1 MESGNQNMIDR
12 GRVFLAQYSLV
23 MGALA
28 IVSLVLASL
37 IYVFLPEIDFSGQ
50 ILLGFSTIFLLLFII
65 GAYSEV
71 RAGVTSRQTRYGTNT
86 GLMLVAFIGIMAM
99 LNVVAAQNR
108 IRWDM
113 TAGGQYTLA
122 RQTITVLNELKDPIK
137 VIGFF
142 TANPALL
149 GSRDQ
154 AQNLLTEYRVQ
165 SNLITYEFVDMEE
178 KPGVARQYGVTQAG
192 TMVFAQGDRR
202 KLVLSVSEQDFTGAI
217 LNVTGTA
224 QPVIYFIVG
233 HGEHDLLSKENS
245 GYSFVRDGLIADNY
259 LVFPINL
266 SSMTSIPDDAA
277 LLVIAGPKRAFLP
290 PEIAMI
296 NEHLDDNGKLL
307 FLADP
312 GLPEEFAPA
321 LARWGIAIQ
330 DGSLIDGAS
339 FVQPDMTTP
348 AIQGNQYVPS
358 VITREIAATFFPG
371 AIGMTV
377 DIPEDDNDHV
387 FVTALA
393 ISTFQ
398 SYLEKTPS
406 TLEFD
411 VDVDEFGPFP
421 LALSVEASKPIGQR
435 PDNPTITADGTPD
448 LGETYTRLLVFA
460 DSDFASNEFFY
471 SLGNSDL
478 FLNSVNWLT
487 EQEQLIS
494 IRPKPAAFRR
504 LVVTQR
510 DWNVILYT
518 TVGFWPMMVLLG
530 GAFAWWRRR

>member
-86 GLMLVAFIGIMAM
+86 GLMLAAFIGIMAM

-192 TMVFAQGDRR
+192 TVVFAQGDRR

-233 HGEHDLLSKENS
+233 HGEHDLLSEENS

-312 GLPEEFAPA
+312 GLPEEFAPM
-321 LARWGIAIQ
+321 LARWGVAIQ

-398 SYLEKTPS
+398 SYLEKTLG

-411 VDVDEFGPFP
+411 VNVDEFGPFP

-435 PDNPTITADGTPD
+435 PDSPTVTAEGAPD

>member
-86 GLMLVAFIGIMAM
+86 GLMLAAFIGIMAM

-122 RQTITVLNELKDPIK
+122 RQTITVLNELKEPIK

-165 SNLITYEFVDMEE
+165 SNLITYEFVDLEE

-192 TMVFAQGDRR
+192 TVVFAQGDRR

-233 HGEHDLLSKENS
+233 HGEHDLLSEENS

-266 SSMTSIPDDAA
+266 SSMTSIPEDAA

-307 FLADP
+307 FLANP
-312 GLPEEFAPA
+312 GLPEEFAPM

-330 DGSLIDGAS
+330 EGSLIDGAS

-348 AIQGNQYVPS
+348 AIQGNQYIPS
-358 VITREIAATFFPG
+358 VITREIAASFFPG
-371 AIGMTV
+371 ATGMTV

-398 SYLEKTPS
+398 SYLEKTPD
-406 TLEFD
+406 TLEFNA
-411 VDVDEFGPFP
+411 DVDEFGPFP

-435 PDNPTITADGTPD
+435 PDSPTITAEGTPD

>member
-86 GLMLVAFIGIMAM
+86 GLMLAAFIGIMAM

-233 HGEHDLLSKENS
+233 HGEHDLLSEENS

-307 FLADP
+307 FLANP
-312 GLPEEFAPA
+312 GLPEEFAPV

-330 DGSLIDGAS
+330 EGSLIDGAS

-411 VDVDEFGPFP
+411 VNVDEFGPFP

-435 PDNPTITADGTPD
+435 PDSPTVTADGTPD

-518 TVGFWPMMVLLG
+518 TVGFWPLMVLLG

>member
-86 GLMLVAFIGIMAM
+86 GLMLAAFIGIMAM

-312 GLPEEFAPA
+312 GLPEEFAPV

-330 DGSLIDGAS
+330 EGSLIDGAS

-398 SYLEKTPS
+398 SYLEKTLG

-411 VDVDEFGPFP
+411 VNVDEFGPFP

-435 PDNPTITADGTPD
+435 PDSPTVTAEGAPD

>member
-28 IVSLVLASL
+28 IVSLLLASL

-86 GLMLVAFIGIMAM
+86 GLMLAAFIGIMAM

-233 HGEHDLLSKENS
+233 HGEHDLLSEENS

-307 FLADP
+307 FLANP
-312 GLPEEFAPA
+312 GLPEEFAPV

-330 DGSLIDGAS
+330 EGSLIDGAS

-411 VDVDEFGPFP
+411 VNVDEFGPFP

-435 PDNPTITADGTPD
+435 PDSPTVTADGTPD

-518 TVGFWPMMVLLG
+518 TVGFWPLMVLLG

>member
-86 GLMLVAFIGIMAM
+86 GLMLAAFIGIMAM

-122 RQTITVLNELKDPIK
+122 RQTITVLNELKEPIK

-192 TMVFAQGDRR
+192 TVVFAQGDRR

-233 HGEHDLLSKENS
+233 HGEHDLLSEENS

-312 GLPEEFAPA
+312 GLPEEFAPM
-321 LARWGIAIQ
+321 LARWGVAIQ

-398 SYLEKTPS
+398 SYLEKTLG

-411 VDVDEFGPFP
+411 VNVDEFGPFP

-435 PDNPTITADGTPD
+435 PDSPTVTAEGAPD